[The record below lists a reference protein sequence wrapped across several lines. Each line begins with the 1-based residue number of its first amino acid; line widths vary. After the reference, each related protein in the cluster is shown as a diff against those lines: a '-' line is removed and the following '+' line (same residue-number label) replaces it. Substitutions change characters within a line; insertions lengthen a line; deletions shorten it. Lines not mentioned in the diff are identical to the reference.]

1 MTKNGD
7 PKSGQKGRIL
17 LLNWR
22 DPWHPRAGGAEVVT
36 LRVLERLHASGW
48 EIEWFSGEYDGAP
61 GTEVRDGIIYVR
73 AGSAATVHAKAWWRY
88 RGGRNG
94 PFNLVIDQIN
104 TIPFFAPLYFKIP
117 VVTFIHQL
125 AREVWFYE
133 SPMPVSLI
141 GYLAEPLY
149 LKVYRNIPIITV
161 SESSL
166 TSLRQIGLK
175 GKIYVI
181 PEAVD
186 DVSEAFVPTKKSW
199 NDIIVVCRLNP
210 SKRVDV
216 CIRAAGILKTN
227 GWMGTLH
234 IVGTGSDAYVKSLK
248 TLARKVGLDEQVCFH
263 GRVSH
268 QTRSELMSQSSL
280 ILLGSIR
287 EGWGLVVTESA
298 CHGTP
303 AVVADVPGLRDSVKD
318 GVTGRVVPATPA
330 SFASGAMEVFANLQ
344 RYSLNALNDSRQYN
358 WDRTAC
364 DFEKVIS
371 KYVE

>member
-1 MTKNGD
+1 MTG
-7 PKSGQKGRIL
+7 SGALGFGKKGRLL

-48 EIEWFSGEYDGAP
+48 EIEWFSGAYEGAP
-61 GTEVRDGIIYVR
+61 GTEVRDGITYVR
-73 AGSAATVHAKAWWRY
+73 AGNAATVHAKAWWRY
-88 RGGRNG
+88 RNGMSG
-94 PFNLVIDQIN
+94 PFDVVIDQIN
-104 TIPFFAPLYFKIP
+104 TLPFCAPLYFKSP
-117 VVTFIHQL
+117 VVSFIHQL

-133 SPMPVSLI
+133 SPMPVSLF

-149 LKVYRNIPIITV
+149 LKIYRDVPIITV

-166 TSLRQIGLK
+166 ASLRRIGLK
-175 GKIYVI
+175 GQIYVV

-186 DVSEAFVPTKKSW
+186 DVSEDFVPTKKSS

-210 SKRVDV
+210 SKRVKL
-216 CIRAAGILKTN
+216 CIRAAAILKEH
-227 GWMGTLH
+227 GWTGTLH
-234 IVGTGSDAYVKSLK
+234 IVGTGSDAYVERLK
-248 TLARKVGLDEQVCFH
+248 TLTSKLRLGDQVCFH

-268 QTRSELMSQSSL
+268 QTRADLMRQASL
-280 ILLGSIR
+280 IWLGSIR
-287 EGWGLVVTESA
+287 EGWGLVITESA

-330 SFASGAMEVFANLQ
+330 SFAAGAMEVFADLQ

-358 WDRTAC
+358 WDRTASE
-364 DFEKVIS
+364 FEKVILN
-371 KYVE
+371 YVQ